1 MTAIF
6 WLLDAVLGFYIFVII
21 ASVILSWLTMFGIIN
36 SYQPFVRTVMDMLN
50 ALTEPALAPIRRF
63 LPRLNGIDLSPLV
76 LYFLVY
82 ALRILLRHDIA
93 PLFLN

>member
-1 MTAIF
+1 MTALF

-36 SYQPFVRTVMDMLN
+36 SYQPFVRTVMDMLH
-50 ALTEPALAPIRRF
+50 ALTEPALAPIRRV

-76 LYFLVY
+76 LYFAVY

-93 PLFLN
+93 PIFL